1 MGEDTIPFF
10 ENEIKDTMQGIIKV
24 VGVGGGGCNAVRNMH
39 KEGVEGVTFAACN
52 TDSQS
57 LKGSPVPVKLLMGEG
72 LGAGGDPEIGKSEA
86 EKSLDSL
93 RNILSDGTKMVFIT
107 ASMGGGT
114 GTGSAPVV
122 AKVAKELNL
131 LTVGVVTI
139 PFYFEKKQKI
149 VKALKGVDEL
159 RKYVDAILIINNE
172 RLCDVYSD
180 SDISLKEAFGRADN
194 ILKDAVKGIS
204 ELITVHSEG
213 SINLDFRDVEA
224 TLKDGGGAIM
234 AMGRASGDHRV
245 EKAILDALNSP
256 LLYGNDI
263 GKAKRILFNIYASD
277 EHPIFVREMQEIDDF
292 FDQLDP
298 NISVIWGTST
308 DDSLGEDAKVT
319 ILATGLEDDMRKEV
333 KSNVHRTDDD
343 FYEDL
348 IPMLYK
354 PAKQPTPAKVL
365 AQEPTF
371 EVTPA
376 PEPEPAVEEPQV
388 EEPKVEEIPEPEPEK
403 LVGQLQAEGRT
414 DLLLHAIGVPLLEEL
429 RIEAAKGRL
438 SRLVI
443 TKDYRFILEDY
454 QKEVEL
460 QPVHKAVYLLF
471 LAHPEGIEFKRL
483 ADYRDELLRYY
494 MATGKMLDKEK
505 VIESVDHLVNP
516 LDNAINEKCSRI
528 KKVFLSM
535 VDEYSAS
542 YYFISSHTLKH
553 IQGSSRIWYER
564 LKVITLPRDL
574 VIWQK

>member
-10 ENEIKDTMQGIIKV
+10 ESEIKDTMQGIIKV
-24 VGVGGGGCNAVRNMH
+24 VGVGGGGCNAVRNMYN
-39 KEGVEGVTFAACN
+39 EGVEGVTFAACN

-93 RNILSDGTKMVFIT
+93 KNILSDGTKMVFIT

-122 AKVAKELNL
+122 AQVAKELKL

-180 SDISLKEAFGRADN
+180 SDISLKEAFSRADN

-224 TLKDGGGAIM
+224 TMKDGGGAIM

-263 GKAKRILFNIYASD
+263 GKAKRILFNIYASE

-333 KSNVHRTDDD
+333 KANVHRTDDD

-354 PAKQPTPAKVL
+354 PAKKPTPAKVL
-365 AQEPTF
+365 VQELPF
-371 EVTPA
+371 EVEPA
-376 PEPEPAVEEPQV
+376 PEPEPAVEDPK
-388 EEPKVEEIPEPEPEK
+388 EETLKVEEIPEPEPEK
-403 LVGQLQAEGRT
+403 EPVMITESPT
-414 DLLLHAIGVPLLEEL
+414 V
-429 RIEAAKGRL
+429 
-438 SRLVI
+438 SRWKSWLTNI
-443 TKDYRFILEDY
+443 M
-454 QKEVEL
+454 KEVTE
-460 QPVHKAVYLLF
+460 
-471 LAHPEGIEFKRL
+471 
-483 ADYRDELLRYY
+483 
-494 MATGKMLDKEK
+494 
-505 VIESVDHLVNP
+505 
-516 LDNAINEKCSRI
+516 
-528 KKVFLSM
+528 
-535 VDEYSAS
+535 
-542 YYFISSHTLKH
+542 
-553 IQGSSRIWYER
+553 
-564 LKVITLPRDL
+564 
-574 VIWQK
+574 

>member
-1 MGEDTIPFF
+1 MGADTIPFF

-24 VGVGGGGCNAVRNMH
+24 VGVGGGGCNAVRNMCN
-39 KEGVEGVTFAACN
+39 EGVVGVSFAACN

-57 LKGSPVPVKLLMGEG
+57 LKGSPVPVKVLMGEG
-72 LGAGGDPEIGKSEA
+72 LGAGGDPEIGKAEA

-93 RNILSDGTKMVFIT
+93 KKILSDGTKMVFIT

-122 AKVAKELNL
+122 AQVAKELNL

-224 TLKDGGGAIM
+224 TMKNGGGAIM

-263 GKAKRILFNIYASD
+263 GKAKRILFNIYASE

-343 FYEDL
+343 FYEEL

-354 PAKQPTPAKVL
+354 PTKKPTTAKVL
-365 AQEPTF
+365 VQELPF
-371 EVTPA
+371 EVEPA
-376 PEPEPAVEEPQV
+376 PEPEPAVEEP
-388 EEPKVEEIPEPEPEK
+388 KVEEVPESESVKEP
-403 LVGQLQAEGRT
+403 
-414 DLLLHAIGVPLLEEL
+414 
-429 RIEAAKGRL
+429 
-438 SRLVI
+438 VI
-443 TKDYRFILEDY
+443 TESPTVSRWKTWLNNIMKDVTE
-454 QKEVEL
+454 
-460 QPVHKAVYLLF
+460 
-471 LAHPEGIEFKRL
+471 
-483 ADYRDELLRYY
+483 
-494 MATGKMLDKEK
+494 
-505 VIESVDHLVNP
+505 
-516 LDNAINEKCSRI
+516 
-528 KKVFLSM
+528 
-535 VDEYSAS
+535 
-542 YYFISSHTLKH
+542 
-553 IQGSSRIWYER
+553 
-564 LKVITLPRDL
+564 
-574 VIWQK
+574 

>member
-1 MGEDTIPFF
+1 MGADTLPFF

-24 VGVGGGGCNAVRNMH
+24 VGVGGGGCNAVRNMCN
-39 KEGVEGVTFAACN
+39 EGVVGVSFAACN

-57 LKGSPVPVKLLMGEG
+57 LKGSPVPVKVLMGEG
-72 LGAGGDPEIGKSEA
+72 LGAGGDPEIGKAEA

-93 RNILSDGTKMVFIT
+93 KKILSDGTKMVFIT

-122 AKVAKELNL
+122 AQVAKELNL

-224 TLKDGGGAIM
+224 TMKNGGGAIM

-263 GKAKRILFNIYASD
+263 GKAKRILFNIYASE

-333 KSNVHRTDDD
+333 KANVHRTDDD
-343 FYEDL
+343 FYEDM

-365 AQEPTF
+365 VQELPF
-371 EVTPA
+371 EVEPS
-376 PEPEPAVEEPQV
+376 PEPEPAVEEPKM
-388 EEPKVEEIPEPEPEK
+388 EEVPEYESVKEP
-403 LVGQLQAEGRT
+403 
-414 DLLLHAIGVPLLEEL
+414 
-429 RIEAAKGRL
+429 
-438 SRLVI
+438 VI
-443 TKDYRFILEDY
+443 TESPTVSRWKTWLNNIMKDVTE
-454 QKEVEL
+454 
-460 QPVHKAVYLLF
+460 
-471 LAHPEGIEFKRL
+471 
-483 ADYRDELLRYY
+483 
-494 MATGKMLDKEK
+494 
-505 VIESVDHLVNP
+505 
-516 LDNAINEKCSRI
+516 
-528 KKVFLSM
+528 
-535 VDEYSAS
+535 
-542 YYFISSHTLKH
+542 
-553 IQGSSRIWYER
+553 
-564 LKVITLPRDL
+564 
-574 VIWQK
+574 